1 MKKYLY
7 LLLTFISLLSASC
20 SNDDIEIVKE
30 DFISEF
36 TVNYNVSTR
45 GMYETF
51 GIVDDIIETFL
62 QDKTA
67 CVGVTTFVYDSE
79 GNLVDRKLS
88 TAYALGIINQSFN
101 LKQGKYTIITVQSL
115 MDPDNNNN
123 FLYEK
128 WEYQGVDNIRTLQ
141 IAQLSYR
148 LLTRGNALGVVTSH
162 GVNVNSDLDLN
173 VSPLAIGSLV
183 YSDYYNFTE
192 TTHEYLGFSTN
203 NVIDAYKLDPSLN
216 REDRFY
222 YEEYVTSDYTVVRN
236 FIEPFKTP
244 DSRLL
249 TYVLEPS
256 IDWKLNF
263 VKAENAGTGTWTY
276 YYVNTGTAQLE
287 DGKRYYT
294 GLYFTGYDTAPKSFF
309 GDDEQE
315 LKRWRQEIENN
326 QQPGEPTLT
335 VKEPYRVWGSSVSS
349 VQSHMKDFNMFYG
362 ESGKAIAEDDG
373 TYGIAYNG
381 NGGAEEEIQ
390 YYFTSP
396 TTGLMEADA
405 FYKNSS
411 VKMDDLLS
419 YVQDADYVFLLEESG
434 TYLYATPDMSTY
446 VMLFSITDYH
456 ILSFVDVNSIS
467 STKYVSPSSI
477 LKSVKA
483 RISGVKR

>member
-7 LLLTFISLLSASC
+7 LLLFFVSLLSASC

-67 CVGVTTFVYDSE
+67 CVGVTTFVYDTE
-79 GNLVDRKLS
+79 GNLVDRHFS
-88 TAYALGIINQSFN
+88 TAFALGVINQSFN
-101 LKQGKYTIITVQSL
+101 LKQGEYTIITVQSL

-123 FLYEK
+123 FLYET

-141 IAQLSYR
+141 IAQLSNK
-148 LLTRGNALGVVTSH
+148 LTRGNALGVVTSQ
-162 GVNVNSDLDLN
+162 GVKVNSDLDLN

-183 YSDYYNFTE
+183 YSKFYNFTE

-203 NVIDAYKLDPSLN
+203 NVIDAYKLDPSLS

-222 YEEYVTSDYTVVRN
+222 YEEYVASDYTVVRSQ
-236 FIEPFKTP
+236 IEPFKTP
-244 DSRLL
+244 DIYLI

-263 VKAENAGTGTWTY
+263 VKAEDAGTGTWTY
-276 YYVNTGTAQLE
+276 YYVNTGTARLE
-287 DGKRYYT
+287 DGKSYYT
-294 GLYFTGYDTAPKSFF
+294 GLYFTGYDTASKSFF
-309 GDDEQE
+309 GDDKQE
-315 LKRWRQEIENN
+315 LERWRQETEDS
-326 QQPGEPTLT
+326 QQPTVPTLT
-335 VKEPYRVWGSSVSS
+335 VQEPYRVWGSSVSS
-349 VQSHMKDFNMFYG
+349 VQSHMNDFEMFYG
-362 ESGKAIAEDDG
+362 EPGKAIAEDNG
-373 TYGIAYNG
+373 TYGIAYYG

-446 VMLFSITDYH
+446 VMLSSITDYH
-456 ILSFVDVNSIS
+456 ILSFVDANSIM
-467 STKYVSPSSI
+467 STKSASPSSV
-477 LKSVKA
+477 LKSMKA
-483 RISGVKR
+483 KISGVKR

>member
-7 LLLTFISLLSASC
+7 LLLTFVSLLSASC

-62 QDKTA
+62 QDKIA
-67 CVGVTTFVYDSE
+67 CIGVTTFVYNNE
-79 GNLVDRKLS
+79 GNLVDRHFS
-88 TAYALGIINQSFN
+88 TAFALGVINQSFN
-101 LKQGKYTIITVQSL
+101 LKQGEYTIITVQSL

-141 IAQLSYR
+141 IAQLSNIFI
-148 LLTRGNALGVVTSH
+148 TRGNALGVITSQ

-173 VSPLAIGSLV
+173 VTPLAIGSLV
-183 YSDYYNFTE
+183 YSEYYNFTE
-192 TTHEYLGFSTN
+192 TTHEYLGFSTQ
-203 NVIDAYKLDPSLN
+203 NVIDAYKLDPSLS

-236 FIEPFKTP
+236 SIEPFQTP
-244 DSRLL
+244 DSRLI

-263 VKAENAGTGTWTY
+263 IEAADAGTGRWTY
-276 YYVNTGTAQLE
+276 YKSNTGTARLE
-287 DGKRYYT
+287 DGKKYYT
-294 GLYFTGYDTAPKSFF
+294 GLYFTGYDTAPKSIFC
-309 GDDEQE
+309 DDEQE
-315 LKRWRQEIENN
+315 LASWRQEVENS

-349 VQSHMKDFNMFYG
+349 VQSHMNDFEMFYG
-362 ESGKAIAEDDG
+362 EPGKAIAEDDG
-373 TYGIAYNG
+373 TYGIAYYG

-456 ILSFVDVNSIS
+456 ILSFVDANSIM
-467 STKYVSPSSI
+467 STKSASPSSV
-477 LKSVKA
+477 LKSMKT